1 MAEQVTVR
9 QIRDATGLSQ
19 SKFAAKFGIPVRTIQ
34 KWERGE
40 SQPKPY
46 VLHMMQQILE
56 YGENA

>member
-1 MAEQVTVR
+1 MTVR
-9 QIRDATGLSQ
+9 QIRDGTGLSQ

-46 VLHMMQQILE
+46 VLHMMQELLKQ
-56 YGENA
+56 ENT